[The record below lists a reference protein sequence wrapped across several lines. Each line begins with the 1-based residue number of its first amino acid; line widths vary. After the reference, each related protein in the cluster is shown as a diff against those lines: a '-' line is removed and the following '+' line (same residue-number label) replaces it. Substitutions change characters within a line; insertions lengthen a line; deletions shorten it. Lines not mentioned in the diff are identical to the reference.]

1 MVGMGCGS
9 CRISGPGRM
18 TFLPPKDL
26 IFLPG
31 QGPGIEPH
39 LLREGESL
47 PSTGTP
53 QFRLLVKSTRWV

>member
-1 MVGMGCGS
+1 
-9 CRISGPGRM
+9 M